1 MGEKNNYRDLVVWQR
16 AIDLVPEVY
25 QLVKKL
31 PKEETYALG
40 DQLRRAVVS
49 IPANAAEGQARQ
61 HHKEFLQHLSIAK
74 GSLAELHTLLTVA
87 QKLRI
92 RHARTTRGH
101 GTEASGGSPPPERS
115 HEQPSTKLTPS
126 TRNRQPATH
135 NRKPKQAGR
144 GARADRA

>member
-16 AIDLVPEVY
+16 GAIDLVPEVY

-87 QKLRI
+87 QKLGYVTPAQLEAMEQKLAEV
-92 RHARTTRGH
+92 ARPLNGLMSRL
-101 GTEASGGSPPPERS
+101 R
-115 HEQPSTKLTPS
+115 
-126 TRNRQPATH
+126 RN
-135 NRKPKQAGR
+135 
-144 GARADRA
+144 